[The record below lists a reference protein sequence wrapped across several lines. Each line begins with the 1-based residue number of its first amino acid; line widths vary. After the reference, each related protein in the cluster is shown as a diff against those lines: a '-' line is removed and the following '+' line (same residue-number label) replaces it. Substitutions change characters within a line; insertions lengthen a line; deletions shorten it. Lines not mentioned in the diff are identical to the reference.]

1 MTTVIPAADSGLLL
15 SQHKP
20 MSESIAHWE
29 GLDHLTQYL
38 VETHHG
44 YVRHA
49 CPLIVEWLDTLV
61 SQHPELHKVRE
72 TFVALRDVLLSHL
85 IKEEHLLFPYIN
97 ELAVA
102 ARAQTR
108 PPAGPFATIL
118 HPVRVMEAEHEAA
131 SALLE
136 QLRSLTNDYTPPA
149 GSDKTYRVCYEEL
162 TTFAEDFRRHIY
174 LENNVL
180 FPKALELETRWV

>member
-1 MTTVIPAADSGLLL
+1 MTTVIPALESGLLL
-15 SQHKP
+15 SQHTP

-29 GLDHLTQYL
+29 GLDQLTRHL

-44 YVRHA
+44 YVRRA
-49 CPLIVEWLDTLV
+49 CPLIVERLDILV
-61 SQHPELHKVRE
+61 SQHAELHKVRE

-102 ARAQTR
+102 ARSQTR

-136 QLRSLTNDYTPPA
+136 QLKSLTNDYTPPA
-149 GSDKTYRVCYEEL
+149 GSDTTYRLCYADL
-162 TTFAEDFRRHIY
+162 ATFAADFRRHTF